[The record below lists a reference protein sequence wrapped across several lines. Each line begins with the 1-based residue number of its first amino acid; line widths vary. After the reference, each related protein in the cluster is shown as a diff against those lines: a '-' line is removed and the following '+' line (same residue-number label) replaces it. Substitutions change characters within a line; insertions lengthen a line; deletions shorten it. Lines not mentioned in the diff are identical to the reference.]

1 MSSGSSDCSF
11 HRWLFYLHQ
20 VGKQKWCRFRNL
32 FTTNEGSFMI
42 KFWHYFSLLFWS
54 ENCCIF
60 SSDYQ
65 LFECTTMN
73 TNTIFVDSLCPA
85 AHIMLYHKKFLLTSG
100 KINSLILNVSIL
112 LRLSG
117 LFLESHLENQLQW
130 LLWLVA
136 WYLQPVSNHF
146 LFLYL
151 HSISPLLLFFL
162 SSFSLSFS
170 LSGQHLV
177 VQFCSFLFFQVMGR
191 CPSCSSIQK

>member
-1 MSSGSSDCSF
+1 MTLF
-11 HRWLFYLHQ
+11 FTVILKWELLHIFKWLPTFWMYHNEYKHYICRLYVQLHI
-20 VGKQKWCRFRNL
+20 
-32 FTTNEGSFMI
+32 S
-42 KFWHYFSLLFWS
+42 
-54 ENCCIF
+54 CCI
-60 SSDYQ
+60 
-65 LFECTTMN
+65 
-73 TNTIFVDSLCPA
+73 A
-85 AHIMLYHKKFLLTSG
+85 KKFLLTSG